1 MRKIIAFVILFISLV
16 INAQGAN
23 RFSEAEDAAS
33 NNAMESSSGVMTP
46 EGPGGGGPPVK
57 TVEDCDGDEIPDE
70 IDDDPCNPPNPEAP
84 VPIDDYLPVLLIT
97 AVGIIV
103 HAGWRKRKQTA

>member
-16 INAQGAN
+16 VNAQGPN
-23 RFSEAEDAAS
+23 RFSETEDAAS
-33 NNAMESSSGVMTP
+33 INAMESSSGEMTQ
-46 EGPGGGGPPVK
+46 ES
-57 TVEDCDGDEIPDE
+57 DDE
-70 IDDDPCNPPNPEAP
+70 NPPNPAP
-84 VPIDDYLPVLLIT
+84 VPIDDYLPLLLIT

>member
-1 MRKIIAFVILFISLV
+1 MRNIIAVVFLLISVLV
-16 INAQGAN
+16 CSQSTNVFADGEQNSSDPASTRVYETSDN
-23 RFSEAEDAAS
+23 LVATEAAEDD
-33 NNAMESSSGVMTP
+33 
-46 EGPGGGGPPVK
+46 GPP
-57 TVEDCDGDEIPDE
+57 
-70 IDDDPCNPPNPEAP
+70 PPTDP

>member
-1 MRKIIAFVILFISLV
+1 MRNIIAVVFLLISVLV
-16 INAQGAN
+16 CSQSNNIFADGEQHSSDATSTRVYDSSDNVVAREA
-23 RFSEAEDAAS
+23 AEDD
-33 NNAMESSSGVMTP
+33 
-46 EGPGGGGPPVK
+46 GPP
-57 TVEDCDGDEIPDE
+57 
-70 IDDDPCNPPNPEAP
+70 PPTDP